1 MVVRQ
6 RLLETRLCWD
16 FPPLSSIVT
25 SQPPQL
31 QLVPSVHI
39 LIVDF
44 LGICSV
50 FDVDF
55 LTIVELQAQ
64 AAPEWRRLALMYD
77 QLMNHNVTLI

>member
-44 LGICSV
+44 LGIFSV

-55 LTIVELQAQ
+55 LTNTESQARS
-64 AAPEWRRLALMYD
+64 APECLPLALMYD
-77 QLMNHNVTLI
+77 EFMSHMTLV